1 MKPSFTT
8 EQFFLL
14 RLFIIIVN
22 IIINIIIIYNS
33 FIITVCIINF
43 H

>member
-14 RLFIIIVN
+14 RLFIIIVI
-22 IIINIIIIYNS
+22 IIINIIITYNS